1 LYEMNQKQVAIYAR
15 VSSKQQAEEGTIES
29 QLAALRQ
36 RVEQDGFHLPDE
48 LIFVDEGYSG
58 ANLIRPG
65 LERLRDVI
73 TLKGLDRL
81 YVHSPDRLA
90 RKYAYQVLLVDEFQ
104 RADVEVVF
112 LNRELKETPEDE
124 LLLQVQGI
132 IAEYERAKI
141 LERSRRGKRHAAQ
154 TDQVSVLS
162 GAPYGYHYIT
172 RDEGE
177 GQARYEVLPEEARV
191 VRQIFQWIGLERVS
205 IGEVCRRLNKA
216 GVRTRTG
223 KTTWDRSV
231 IWSMLKNPA
240 YKGMAA
246 FGKTRVGPMTPRLRP
261 QRGHPVQPRR
271 PVSISSVPDDNW
283 ISIPVP
289 ALVDEALF
297 DAVQLQLEENRK
309 RARQSNRGARYLL
322 QGLLVCAHCH
332 YAYYGKPV
340 SRKSAKGK
348 VRDYA
353 YYRCIG
359 TDAYR
364 FGGER
369 ICDNI
374 QVRTDMLDQLVWHEV
389 CALLEGPRRLE
400 QEYECR
406 LQSPGHEDNELT
418 AIEARIVKVR
428 RGIARLIDSYTEG
441 LIEKQEFEPRIGRL
455 RQRLADLQTQA
466 QQITDEIAHEAELRL
481 VITRLEEFAAKVK
494 DGLAEADW
502 PTKRE
507 LIRALVKRVEIG
519 KEEVNVVF
527 RVTPDP
533 FDLSPERGSLQH
545 RWWGHHATLRC
556 TAVRWIPVT
565 LVYVP
570 RFQPFSERA
579 LFGYRK
585 VCQQPVMTDSVKTS
599 LYVPFQHPLSR
610 CAPGKHAKTA
620 LDGVCL

>member
-1 LYEMNQKQVAIYAR
+1 MNQKQVAIYAR

-369 ICDNI
+369 IGTVHN
-374 QVRTDMLDQLVWHEV
+374 
-389 CALLEGPRRLE
+389 RL
-400 QEYECR
+400 
-406 LQSPGHEDNELT
+406 
-418 AIEARIVKVR
+418 
-428 RGIARLIDSYTEG
+428 
-441 LIEKQEFEPRIGRL
+441 
-455 RQRLADLQTQA
+455 
-466 QQITDEIAHEAELRL
+466 
-481 VITRLEEFAAKVK
+481 
-494 DGLAEADW
+494 
-502 PTKRE
+502 
-507 LIRALVKRVEIG
+507 
-519 KEEVNVVF
+519 
-527 RVTPDP
+527 
-533 FDLSPERGSLQH
+533 
-545 RWWGHHATLRC
+545 TL
-556 TAVRWIPVT
+556 
-565 LVYVP
+565 
-570 RFQPFSERA
+570 
-579 LFGYRK
+579 
-585 VCQQPVMTDSVKTS
+585 
-599 LYVPFQHPLSR
+599 
-610 CAPGKHAKTA
+610 
-620 LDGVCL
+620 

>member
-1 LYEMNQKQVAIYAR
+1 MTQRQVAIYAR
-15 VSSKQQAEEGTIES
+15 VSSKQQAEEGTIGS

-36 RVEQDGFHLPDE
+36 RVEQDGIHLDNE
-48 LIFVDEGYSG
+48 LAFVDEGYSG
-58 ANLIRPG
+58 ANLVRPG
-65 LERLRDVI
+65 LERLRDVV
-73 TLKGLDRL
+73 TLRGLDRL

-104 RADVEVVF
+104 RAGVEVVF
-112 LNRELKETPEDE
+112 LNRELSETPEDE

-141 LERSRRGKRHAAQ
+141 LERCRRGKRHAAQ

-162 GAPYGYHYIT
+162 GAPYGYRYVT
-172 RDEGE
+172 KDEGR
-177 GQARYEVLPEEARV
+177 GQAHYQVLSEEARV

-223 KTTWDRSV
+223 KATWDRSV
-231 IWSMLKNPA
+231 IWGMLKNPA
-240 YKGMAA
+240 FKGMAA
-246 FGKTRVGPMTPRLRP
+246 FGKTRTGSMAPRLRA

-271 PVSISSVPDDNW
+271 PVSITSVPEEDW
-283 ISIPVP
+283 LFLPVP

-309 RARQSNRGARYLL
+309 RARQSKRGARYLL

-340 SRKSAKGK
+340 SRKSAKGR

-389 CALLEGPRRLE
+389 CTLLEGPQRLE
-400 QEYECR
+400 QEYERR
-406 LQSPGHEDNELT
+406 LQSPGCEDKDL
-418 AIEARIVKVR
+418 ASIEARIVKVR
-428 RGIARLIDSYTEG
+428 RGLTLCWLLCSS
-441 LIEKQEFEPRIGRL
+441 
-455 RQRLADLQTQA
+455 
-466 QQITDEIAHEAELRL
+466 
-481 VITRLEEFAAKVK
+481 
-494 DGLAEADW
+494 AEAM
-502 PTKRE
+502 R
-507 LIRALVKRVEIG
+507 LFAVKFGEPGGV
-519 KEEVNVVF
+519 
-527 RVTPDP
+527 
-533 FDLSPERGSLQH
+533 
-545 RWWGHHATLRC
+545 LR
-556 TAVRWIPVT
+556 
-565 LVYVP
+565 
-570 RFQPFSERA
+570 
-579 LFGYRK
+579 RK
-585 VCQQPVMTDSVKTS
+585 AARPGQKKTS
-599 LYVPFQHPLSR
+599 
-610 CAPGKHAKTA
+610 
-620 LDGVCL
+620 